1 MMRSSRFG
9 VIVLISLAILGG
21 TSCSSYSRI
30 MARKDLVDGSK
41 AYRDRKFPE
50 AERLFRSAALR
61 DPKGETL
68 EGRTAQLFL
77 ARTLHSEY
85 IGDRQRRDLAQGAIE
100 AYKQAMPAV
109 LKEYADARNEYDKS
123 PNDANAQR
131 RYAGALSDA
140 VTTAGAVGGLY
151 DNLQM
156 SAEAEQWRQQI
167 AGDTSY
173 PESARAA
180 AYNSMAAKANTCAND
195 ITDTDATKKTITV
208 NGQQSYQ
215 YIKPQNPADL
225 DKLKQC
231 IQDGNTA
238 ADAALALEP
247 QMVKDAPRTFDPKA
261 ATDDQLRLYQEF
273 IKPFE
278 SARSYKAA
286 MAIQSSRLAEMDG
299 RKDDAAKFKAQ
310 AEQLRQSYNELGDLD
325 KKIQQEID
333 DRAAA
338 KQAAES
344 GNKNSNA
351 DNAK

>member
-1 MMRSSRFG
+1 MMRSSKFG
-9 VIVLISLAILGG
+9 VIVLILLTVLGG

-30 MARKDLVDGSK
+30 MARKNLVDGSK

-50 AERLFRSAALR
+50 AEQQFRAAAAR

-85 IGDRQRRDLAQGAIE
+85 IGDRSRKDLALSAID
-100 AYKQAMPAV
+100 AYKQALPAV
-109 LKEYADARNEYDKS
+109 LKEYNDARNEYDKNS
-123 PNDANAQR
+123 GDAAAQR
-131 RYAGALSDA
+131 RYAGSLSDA
-140 VTTAGAVGGLY
+140 VTTAGAIGGLY

-156 SAEAEQWRQQI
+156 GDQAEQWRQQI

-173 PESARAA
+173 PEAARAA
-180 AYNSMAAKANTCAND
+180 AYNSMAAKANTCSND

-215 YIKPQNPADL
+215 YLKPQNPADL
-225 DKLKQC
+225 DNLKKC
-231 IQDGNTA
+231 IQEGNNA

-247 QMVKDAPRTFDPKA
+247 QMVKDAPRTLDPKA

-286 MAIQSSRLAEMDG
+286 MAIQSSRLAEMEG
-299 RKDDAAKFKAQ
+299 RKDDRDKFKAQ
-310 AEQLRQSYNELGDLD
+310 AEQLRQSYNELGELD
-325 KKIQQEID
+325 KKIQQEMD

-338 KQAAES
+338 KQAAET

>member
-1 MMRSSRFG
+1 MMRSSKFG
-9 VIVLISLAILGG
+9 VIVLISLAVLGG
-21 TSCSSYSRI
+21 TSCSYYSKI

-50 AERLFRSAALR
+50 AERLFRSAAQR
-61 DPKGETL
+61 DPKGETI

-77 ARTLHSEY
+77 ARTLHSQY
-85 IGDRQRRDLAQGAIE
+85 IGDRGRKELATQAIE
-100 AYKQAMPAV
+100 AYKQALPAV
-109 LKEYADARNEYDKS
+109 LKEYSSARADYEKS
-123 PNDANAQR
+123 PSDQAVSK

-140 VTTAGAVGGLY
+140 VSTAGAIGGLY

-156 SAEAEQWRQQI
+156 PDQADQWRQQM
-167 AGDTSY
+167 AGDTNY
-173 PESARAA
+173 PEAARAA

-195 ITDTDATKKTITV
+195 ITDTEATKKTVTV
-208 NGQQSYQ
+208 NGQQTYQ
-215 YIKPQNPADL
+215 YTKPANAGDL

-247 QMVKDAPRTFDPKA
+247 QMVKDAPTKFDPKA
-261 ATDDQLRLYQEF
+261 ASDDQLKLYQDF

-286 MAIQSSRLAEMDG
+286 MAIQSSRLAEMNG
-299 RKDDAAKFKAQ
+299 QKDDAAKFKAQ
-310 AEQLRQSYNELGDLD
+310 AEQLRQSYNQLGDLD

-344 GNKNSNA
+344 GNKNANA
-351 DNAK
+351 NK

>member
-1 MMRSSRFG
+1 MMRSSKFG
-9 VIVLISLAILGG
+9 VIVLISLAVLGG
-21 TSCSSYSRI
+21 TSCSYYGRI

-41 AYRDRKFPE
+41 AYKDRKFPE
-50 AERLFRSAALR
+50 AERLFKSAAAR
-61 DPKGETL
+61 DPKGDTL

-85 IGDRQRRDLAQGAIE
+85 IGDRQRKDWAEGAIE
-100 AYKQAMPAV
+100 AYKQALPAV
-109 LKEYADARNEYDKS
+109 IREYNDARSEYEKN
-123 PNDANAQR
+123 PNDATVQR

-140 VTTAGAVGGLY
+140 VTTAGAIGGLY

-156 SAEAEQWRQQI
+156 TAEAAQWRQQM
-167 AGDTSY
+167 AVDTTY
-173 PESARAA
+173 PEAARAA
-180 AYNSMAAKANTCAND
+180 AYNSMAAKANTCSND
-195 ITDTDATKKTITV
+195 ITDTDQTKKTITV

-215 YIKPQNPADL
+215 YLKPQNPADL
-225 DKLKQC
+225 DNLKKC

-247 QMVKDAPRTFDPKA
+247 AMVKNAAKTVDPKA
-261 ATDDQLRLYQEF
+261 ASDDQLRLYQEF

-286 MAIQSSRLAEMDG
+286 MAIQDSRLAEMEG
-299 RKDDAAKFKAQ
+299 RKDDRDRLKAQ
-310 AEQLRQSYNELGDLD
+310 ADQLRQSYNELGDLD

-344 GNKNSNA
+344 GNKNTNT
-351 DNAK
+351 AK

>member
-1 MMRSSRFG
+1 
-9 VIVLISLAILGG
+9 
-21 TSCSSYSRI
+21 

-41 AYRDRKFPE
+41 SYKDRKFPE
-50 AERLFRSAALR
+50 AERLFRSAAER

-85 IGDRQRRDLAQGAIE
+85 IGDRQKRDLAQAAIE
-100 AYKQAMPAV
+100 AYKQALPSV
-109 LKEYADARNEYDKS
+109 LHEYNDARTQYEKNA
-123 PNDANAQR
+123 NDAAVQK

-140 VTTAGAVGGLY
+140 VTTAGAIGGLY

-156 SAEAEQWRQQI
+156 AAEATQWRQQM
-167 AGDTSY
+167 AVDTTY
-173 PESARAA
+173 PEAARAA
-180 AYNSMAAKANTCAND
+180 AYNSMAAKANTCSND
-195 ITDTDATKKTITV
+195 ITDTDQTKKTVTV
-208 NGQQSYQ
+208 NGQQTYQ
-215 YIKPQNPADL
+215 YLKPQNPADL
-225 DKLKQC
+225 DTLKKC
-231 IQDGNTA
+231 IQDGMTA

-247 QMVKDAPRTFDPKA
+247 QMVKDAPKTVNPKT

-286 MAIQSSRLAEMDG
+286 MAIQSSRLAEMEG
-299 RKDDAAKFKAQ
+299 RKDDRDKLKAQ
-310 AEQLRQSYNELGDLD
+310 ADQLRQSYNELGDLD

-338 KQAAES
+338 KLAAES
-344 GNKNSNA
+344 NNSNT
-351 DNAK
+351 NANSAK

>member
-1 MMRSSRFG
+1 MMRSSKFG
-9 VIVLISLAILGG
+9 VIVLLLLAVLGG
-21 TSCSSYSRI
+21 TSCSFYGRI
-30 MARKDLVDGSK
+30 MARKNLVDGSK

-50 AERLFRSAALR
+50 AEELFRAAAVR

-85 IGDRQRRDLAQGAIE
+85 IGNRQDKSKAEAAIE
-100 AYKQAMPAV
+100 AYKQALPAV
-109 LKEYADARNEYDKS
+109 LKEYGEARSDYEKNS
-123 PNDANAQR
+123 SAVNAQR

-140 VTTAGAVGGLY
+140 ASTASAIGGLY

-156 SAEAEQWRQQI
+156 TDQAEQWRQQM
-167 AGDTSY
+167 ASDKNY
-173 PESARAA
+173 PETARAA
-180 AYNSMAAKANTCAND
+180 AFNSMAARANTCAND
-195 ITDTDATKKTITV
+195 ITDTEATKKTVTV
-208 NGQQSYQ
+208 NGQQTYQ
-215 YIKPQNPADL
+215 YIKPANAADL

-238 ADAALALEP
+238 ADASLALEP
-247 QMVKDAPRTFDPKA
+247 QMVKDAAAKFDPKGA
-261 ATDDQLRLYQEF
+261 SDEQLRLYQEF

-286 MAIQSSRLAEMDG
+286 MAIQSSRLAEMEG

-310 AEQLRQSYNELGDLD
+310 ADQLRGSYNELGDLD

-333 DRAAA
+333 DRTAK
-338 KQAAES
+338 KQAEES
-344 GNKNSNA
+344 GNSNSNA
-351 DNAK
+351 NK

>member
-1 MMRSSRFG
+1 
-9 VIVLISLAILGG
+9 
-21 TSCSSYSRI
+21 

-50 AERLFRSAALR
+50 AERLFRSAASR

-85 IGDRQRRDLAQGAIE
+85 IGDRSRKDLAQSAIE
-100 AYKQAMPAV
+100 AYKQALPAV
-109 LKEYADARNEYDKS
+109 LKEYSEGRSEYEKNSGDTT
-123 PNDANAQR
+123 AQR
-131 RYAGALSDA
+131 RYAGSLSDA
-140 VTTAGAVGGLY
+140 VTTASAIGGLY

-156 SAEAEQWRQQI
+156 SAEAEQWRQQM

-173 PESARAA
+173 PEAARAA
-180 AYNSMAAKANTCAND
+180 AYNSMAAKANTCSND
-195 ITDTDATKKTITV
+195 ITDTDATKKTVTV
-208 NGQQSYQ
+208 NGQQTYQ
-215 YIKPQNPADL
+215 YLKPQNPADL
-225 DKLKQC
+225 DNLKKC
-231 IQDGNTA
+231 IQDGNNA

-247 QMVKDAPRTFDPKA
+247 QMVKDAPRTLDPKA

-286 MAIQSSRLAEMDG
+286 MAIQSSRLAEMEG

-310 AEQLRQSYNELGDLD
+310 ADQLRQSYNELGDLD
-325 KKIQQEID
+325 KKIQQEMD